1 MQRVLTKILS
11 FHYKKG
17 TVAIGK
23 EQTNEKNYLTRNE
36 SLKLLSNVDLGKTH
50 SVGKK

>member
-11 FHYKKG
+11 FHYKKNG

-23 EQTNEKNYLTRNE
+23 EQKNYLT
-36 SLKLLSNVDLGKTH
+36 SKGSYKLFVRKPIP
-50 SVGKK
+50 